1 MPAASRAG
9 ISGPVAGSAGPARP
23 GSVAQLAVTPDS
35 RRFAVASFDGSTT
48 LFDLRTLERIGEK
61 FPVTPGVIPVIA
73 FDAHLR
79 RVACRAAGR
88 DITREEWADL
98 LPGRPYRPV
107 CG

>member
-1 MPAASRAG
+1 VPSAPIAADETSKPADG
-9 ISGPVAGSAGPARP
+9 
-23 GSVAQLAVTPDS
+23 
-35 RRFAVASFDGSTT
+35 AVASTGAGSDGGVDGSPADPYGFTRDGRLLITNLGSSQLWT
-48 LFDLRTLERIGEK
+48 LD
-61 FPVTPGVIPVIA
+61 P
-73 FDAHLR
+73 AHLR